1 MSGPT
6 PDTVFEALG
15 EPVRRLLVQLAAGGE
30 QTAGALVEGV
40 QRVHPISQPSVS
52 QHLRML
58 RDAGVFTVRA
68 EGTRRYYALDPAA
81 VQVTRRWLEALLD
94 PLAPL
99 ANPLD
104 ALETEL
110 ARGARAARR
119 AGSASQTEA
128 G

>member
-1 MSGPT
+1 
-6 PDTVFEALG
+6 
-15 EPVRRLLVQLAAGGE
+15 PVRGRPGRPAAGGE
-30 QTAGALVEGV
+30 RAEGALGEGGK
-40 QRVHPISQPSVS
+40 RVRPISQPSVS
-52 QHLRML
+52 QLRRML
-58 RDAGVFTVRA
+58 RYAGVFTVRA
-68 EGTRRYYALDPAA
+68 EGSRRYYALDPAA

-128 G
+128 GVRRGAQPV